1 MGKSLVDL
9 IFISLLL
16 FLLVNLHADKSHI
29 LAMKLSCEFILPF
42 VAFLVWVYIHRV
54 YTVYV
59 SSGNEKI
66 FARIQIL
73 VVVQGVLLQWL
84 LERGS

>member
-42 VAFLVWVYIHRV
+42 VAFLVWAYRV

-73 VVVQGVLLQWL
+73 VVIQGVLLQWL

>member
-42 VAFLVWVYIHRV
+42 MVFLVWAYRV

-73 VVVQGVLLQWL
+73 VVIQGVLLQWL

>member
-1 MGKSLVDL
+1 
-9 IFISLLL
+9 
-16 FLLVNLHADKSHI
+16 
-29 LAMKLSCEFILPF
+29 MKLSCEFILPF
-42 VAFLVWVYIHRV
+42 MVFLVWAYRV
-54 YTVYV
+54 YTVYM

-73 VVVQGVLLQWL
+73 VVIQGVLLQWL